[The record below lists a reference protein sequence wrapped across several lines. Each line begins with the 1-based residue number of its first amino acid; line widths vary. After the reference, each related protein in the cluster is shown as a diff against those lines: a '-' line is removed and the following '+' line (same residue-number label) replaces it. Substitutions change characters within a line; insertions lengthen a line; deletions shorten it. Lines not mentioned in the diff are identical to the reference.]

1 MLEFVKPMRKSIKVS
16 EGFAEL
22 LGKELFKDL
31 AEHEGICPQCHGTGM
46 VVRNHPYGLEG
57 DPDKKVGVFPY
68 NHQSIIPCPN
78 CYNGVVRYCPDC
90 GKQLKRSYLKCDCE
104 AEQQRER
111 DEKKRKY
118 QDAIEKAEKHEP
130 NELCKFKCGY
140 SDWINHNDGYFF
152 DWQEFFGAWHDF
164 VCECEADGITVPERP
179 VYVWGT
185 EEIEMNLD
193 AGSIIESACEE
204 LYDEA
209 MSNIDSSAI
218 KEMQDYLNLW
228 KYRYGLTAYGEDH
241 RHAIRIPWEEDK
253 EYGE

>member
-1 MLEFVKPMRKSIKVS
+1 MKAGTMEGLIGAGVNMKLMDTPMRVYKEARRKGDLGAMERAMGYAS
-16 EGFAEL
+16 EFQDTAYEYKEKAE
-22 LGKELFKDL
+22 KELRK
-31 AEHEGICPQCHGTGM
+31 EMQEN
-46 VVRNHPYGLEG
+46 RE
-57 DPDKKVGVFPY
+57 
-68 NHQSIIPCPN
+68 
-78 CYNGVVRYCPDC
+78 
-90 GKQLKRSYLKCDCE
+90 
-104 AEQQRER
+104 EQQRER

-204 LYDEA
+204 LYDDA

-228 KYRYGLTAYGEDH
+228 KYRYCLTAYGEDH

>member
-104 AEQQRER
+104 SNLER
-111 DEKKRKY
+111 MTGKCLRQALSSGKISGKGIAAILEVTGLPYELAFGNMEK
-118 QDAIEKAEKHEP
+118 E
-130 NELCKFKCGY
+130 
-140 SDWINHNDGYFF
+140 
-152 DWQEFFGAWHDF
+152 
-164 VCECEADGITVPERP
+164 V
-179 VYVWGT
+179 
-185 EEIEMNLD
+185 
-193 AGSIIESACEE
+193 
-204 LYDEA
+204 
-209 MSNIDSSAI
+209 
-218 KEMQDYLNLW
+218 
-228 KYRYGLTAYGEDH
+228 
-241 RHAIRIPWEEDK
+241 
-253 EYGE
+253 